1 MKLCLNCR
9 ALGSEQDQRRKQ
21 CQRLGTLRRPGG
33 PGSHGAV
40 TTSMMINR
48 NTGRRSCA
56 LAACILLATLAAT
69 GCSREPSQTD
79 LLYEQGKQSFA
90 SGQYAQAR
98 AQLEQAAQ
106 LEARRADVFF
116 LLGQV
121 AEKQGD
127 VPAALGFYGE
137 TVNLDPD
144 EIEAR
149 IRAARLFL
157 DVGDTA
163 QADNI
168 LRYVRDFRPN
178 DSRLL
183 TLEVLL
189 RERSGDAEGA
199 IAQAVK
205 LLAADP
211 GAPDVTLLLAELYRR
226 YGQLDKG
233 EQVLRASLVKHPTEP
248 RLRFEL
254 AQNLIAQQRP
264 REGEQLLRELMTEQ
278 PGVYVYQQR
287 LAELYVSENRLDE
300 AEQRLRDAMRAHPGD
315 ERPLLVLADFLATHR
330 SPFVAEQELVNGIFN
345 RPDSFNLRMTLGSI
359 YERMLNLDGAEKVY
373 REAANVVRQ
382 VPAQIAARLRAADVL
397 LRAGQAVEAD
407 AQIALVLQADP
418 GNLDGLLL
426 RGRMAMARGR
436 PDLAIE
442 DFRTVLQK
450 RSESFD
456 VLSMLVRAYVA
467 SGQAEL
473 AEAGLRRAI
482 EVQPTHPGA
491 RLELI
496 QLLGVA
502 NRHDEALEE
511 IDRALEALPNNL
523 AILQARVEMLMAKQ
537 EWDQAEAQARQIQ
550 DLHPGAIAGYM
561 QLGHIYFTQ
570 NRFDKA
576 EETYKM
582 AVAQA
587 PLDHNALQSLVQAIA
602 MNEGLPSAQNYL
614 EGFLKGYV
622 NHPTAYNIIGE
633 LYAQRN
639 EHTKAE
645 AAFARAYQ
653 LNPTWV
659 QPYVN
664 LAKLYQLRGELEAA
678 VQVFL
683 NGLAIVP
690 DSIQLAMLLALTYE
704 QLGWDQDAI
713 DIYEGVLSKRP
724 TLDPAINSLALL
736 LAKRRGEEEAAKRA
750 VELAERFRQSR
761 SPVYRDTLGW
771 VYYLT
776 GNVEAAQQTLERA
789 VTEFPNL
796 PQLRYHLGRVYASRG
811 RRDEALAQVKQA
823 VDARVPFAGF
833 QDAEQLLGELQAAA
847 QAPAPK

>member
-1 MKLCLNCR
+1 
-9 ALGSEQDQRRKQ
+9 
-21 CQRLGTLRRPGG
+21 
-33 PGSHGAV
+33 
-40 TTSMMINR
+40 MMIQC
-48 NTGRRSCA
+48 NTGWGRRA
-56 LAACILLATLAAT
+56 IAAYMLLAILAAA
-69 GCSREPSQTD
+69 GCSREPSQAD
-79 LLYEQGKQSFA
+79 LLIEQGKQNFDNA
-90 SGQYAQAR
+90 EYAKAR
-98 AQLEQAAQ
+98 AALEQAAQ
-106 LEARRADVFF
+106 LEPKRPDVFF

-137 TVNLDPD
+137 SVNLNPD

-149 IRAARLFL
+149 IRAARLFV
-157 DVGDTA
+157 DVGDIA
-163 QADNI
+163 QADSI

-178 DSRLL
+178 DRRLL
-183 TLEVLL
+183 TLEVIL
-189 RERSGDAEGA
+189 RERQGDAEGA
-199 IAQAVK
+199 IAQALK
-205 LLAADP
+205 LLAEDP
-211 GAPDVTLLLAELYRR
+211 GAPDASLLVAELYRR
-226 YGQLDKG
+226 HGQLDKG
-233 EQVLRASLVKHPTEP
+233 EQVLRASLVKHPTDAK
-248 RLRFEL
+248 LRFEL
-254 AQNLIAQQRP
+254 AQNLAAQQRP
-264 REGEQLLRELMTEQ
+264 RDSEQLLLDLIAEQ
-278 PGVYVYQQR
+278 PLVYIYQQR

-300 AEQRLRDAMRAHPGD
+300 AEKWLRDAMRAHPGD
-315 ERPLLVLADFLATHR
+315 ERPLLVLADFIAAHR

-345 RPDSFNLRMTLGSI
+345 RPDSFALRMSLGAI

-373 REAANVVRQ
+373 REAANVARQ

-442 DFRTVLQK
+442 DFRAVLQK

-482 EVQPTHPGA
+482 EVQPTHAGA

-502 NRHDEALEE
+502 NRHNDALKE
-511 IDRALEALPNNL
+511 IDRALEVLPNNL
-523 AILQARVEMLMAKQ
+523 PILQARVEVLMAKQ
-537 EWDQAEAQARQIQ
+537 EWDLAETQARQIQ
-550 DLHPGAIAGYM
+550 DLYPRAIAGYM

-576 EETYKM
+576 EEAYKI

-602 MNEGLPSAQNYL
+602 MNEGLPAAQNYL

-622 NHPTAYNIIGE
+622 NHPTAYNIVGE

-659 QPYVN
+659 LPYVN

-690 DSIQLAMLLALTYE
+690 DSVQLAMLLALTYE
-704 QLGWDQDAI
+704 QLGWDGDAI
-713 DIYEGVLSKRP
+713 DIYEGILAKRP
-724 TLDPAINSLALL
+724 TLDPAANSLALL
-736 LAKRRGEEEAAKRA
+736 LAKRSGEEEAGKRA
-750 VELAERFRQSR
+750 VELAERFRESR

-771 VYYLT
+771 VYFLT
-776 GNVEAAQQTLERA
+776 GDLEMAQQVLERA

-796 PQLRYHLGRVYASRG
+796 PQLRYHLGRVYAARG
-811 RRDEALAQVKQA
+811 RRDEALAQLKQA

-833 QDAEQLLGELQAAA
+833 QDAEQLLGQLQSAA
-847 QAPAPK
+847 QTPATKQ

>member
-1 MKLCLNCR
+1 VP
-9 ALGSEQDQRRKQ
+9 GQRRKQ
-21 CQRLGTLRRPGG
+21 AGAGREDRDAKRL
-33 PGSHGAV
+33 GSHGAV
-40 TTSMMINR
+40 TTFMMIQCNS
-48 NTGRRSCA
+48 GRRRRAVAACLLLA
-56 LAACILLATLAAT
+56 VLAAA
-69 GCSREPSQTD
+69 GCSREPSQAD
-79 LLYEQGKQSFA
+79 LLVEQGKQNFEKA
-90 SGQYAQAR
+90 EYVKAR
-98 AQLEQAAQ
+98 AALEQAAQ
-106 LEARRADVFF
+106 LEPRRADVFF

-121 AEKQGD
+121 AEQQGD

-137 TVNLDPD
+137 SVNLDPD

-149 IRAARLFL
+149 LRAARLFL
-157 DVGDTA
+157 DMGDTA
-163 QADNI
+163 QADNL
-168 LRYVRDFRPN
+168 LRYVRDFRPH
-178 DSRLL
+178 DRRLL
-183 TLEVLL
+183 TLDVIL
-189 RERSGDAEGA
+189 RERRGDAEGA
-199 IAQAVK
+199 VAKAVK

-211 GAPDVTLLLAELYRR
+211 GAPDASLLLAELYRR
-226 YGQLDKG
+226 HGQLDKG
-233 EQVLRASLVKHPTEP
+233 EQVLRASLVKHPDDTK
-248 RLRFEL
+248 LRFEL

-264 REGEQLLRELMTEQ
+264 REGEQLLLALIAERPE
-278 PGVYVYQQR
+278 VYLYQQR

-300 AEQRLRDAMRAHPGD
+300 AEQRLRDAMRAQPGD
-315 ERPLLVLADFLATHR
+315 ERPLLVLADFLAAHR

-345 RPDSFNLRMTLGSI
+345 RPDSFELRMTLGAI
-359 YERMLNLDGAEKVY
+359 YERMLNFDGAEKVY
-373 REAANVVRQ
+373 REAANVARQ

-442 DFRTVLQK
+442 DFRAVLQQ

-467 SGQAEL
+467 SGQSEL

-482 EVQPTHPGA
+482 EVQPTHAGA

-502 NRHDEALEE
+502 NRHDDALKE
-511 IDRALEALPNNL
+511 IDRALEVLPNNL
-523 AILQARVEMLMAKQ
+523 PILQARVEVLMAKQ
-537 EWDQAEAQARQIQ
+537 EWDLAEAQARQIQ
-550 DLHPGAIAGYM
+550 DLYPRAIAGYM

-576 EETYKM
+576 EETYKI

-602 MNEGLPSAQNYL
+602 MNEGLPAAQNYL

-659 QPYVN
+659 LPYVN

-704 QLGWDQDAI
+704 QLGWDGDAI
-713 DIYEGVLSKRP
+713 DIYEGILAKRP
-724 TLDPAINSLALL
+724 TMDPAANSLALL
-736 LAKRRGEEEAAKRA
+736 LAKRREEEAGKRA
-750 VELAERFRQSR
+750 VELAERFRESR

-776 GNVEAAQQTLERA
+776 GNVEAAQQVLERA
-789 VTEFPNL
+789 VGEFPNL
-796 PQLRYHLGRVYASRG
+796 PQLRYHLGRVYAARG

-847 QAPAPK
+847 QAPAPKQWK